1 MEEAAETGRHETPA
15 PLVSV
20 ILPTYGRPD
29 YLRLAL
35 ASAVGQSYRHLEIIV
50 QDNASPVDPRPVV
63 ESFGDPRIVYF
74 RNRENIGIT
83 GNVVTACAKAHGR
96 YVAILGDDDLWQPD
110 FIATLVPPLERD
122 RSLAVAFCDHDIIG
136 ADGIVDERATER
148 VSRRWGRHLLR
159 RGCYRPFG
167 EIALIRR
174 SICIFS
180 GALLRRDDIDWRAIP
195 LDTGY
200 GLDMYVVYLA
210 ARTGKGCYYV
220 PERLAQYRYH
230 SGSTANS
237 LHHAQRRIANAR
249 DSLRYWS
256 ALRQDDALRRHWRY
270 FEMRREFNALVI
282 VAALLRCGERGK
294 AWQQL
299 RTFWSEGLVRPAIL
313 LQYPLY
319 ALRLRRA
326 TA

>member
-1 MEEAAETGRHETPA
+1 VDGAVESGMEKAP

-20 ILPTYGRPD
+20 ILPTFDRPD

-63 ESFGDPRIVYF
+63 ESFQDPRIAYF
-74 RNRENIGIT
+74 RNDENIGIT
-83 GNVVTACAKAHGR
+83 ANVVTACAKAHGR
-96 YVAILGDDDLWQPD
+96 YIAILGDDDLWQPD
-110 FIATLVPPLERD
+110 FIATLVAPLERD
-122 RSLAVAFCDHDIIG
+122 DSLAVAFCDHDIIG
-136 ADGIVDERATER
+136 PDGAVDRIATER

-159 RGCYRPFG
+159 RGPYRPFG
-167 EIALIRR
+167 EIAVIRR

-180 GALLRRDDIDWRAIP
+180 GALLRRDDIDWSAIP
-195 LDTGY
+195 LDMSY

-220 PERLAQYRYH
+220 PQRLAQYRYH
-230 SGSTANS
+230 PGSTAS
-237 LHHAQRRIANAR
+237 GLRQAQRRIANAR
-249 DSLRYWS
+249 DSLRYWT
-256 ALRQDDALRRHWRY
+256 ALRQDDALRRYWRY

-282 VAALLRCGERGK
+282 VAALLCCGESGT
-294 AWQQL
+294 AWRQL
-299 RTFWSEGLVRPAIL
+299 RRFWSEGLVRPHIL
-313 LQYPLY
+313 LQYPVY